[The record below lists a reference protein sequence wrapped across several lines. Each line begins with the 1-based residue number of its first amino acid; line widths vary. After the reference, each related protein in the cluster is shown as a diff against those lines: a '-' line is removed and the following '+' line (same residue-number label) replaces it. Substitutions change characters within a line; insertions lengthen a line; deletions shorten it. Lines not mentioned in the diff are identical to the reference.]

1 MGVNQA
7 YQTEA
12 RSTQE
17 KHSGANLRVYLSG
30 AMRGLPDNNFPAFHA
45 AAAKLRAEGHIVCN
59 PAELPY
65 GEDDLRSCFAADMV
79 FISLCAQA
87 VAFLPGWENSLGAQA
102 EHALAKALG
111 LVRVYL

>member
-1 MGVNQA
+1 
-7 YQTEA
+7 
-12 RSTQE
+12 
-17 KHSGANLRVYLSG
+17 
-30 AMRGLPDNNFPAFHA
+30 MRGYPEHNFPAFHS
-45 AAAKLRAEGHIVCN
+45 AAAKLRREGYEVCN

-79 FISLCAQA
+79 YISLCADT
-87 VAFLPGWENSLGAQA
+87 VAFLPGWEKSLGAQA

>member
-1 MGVNQA
+1 M
-7 YQTEA
+7 
-12 RSTQE
+12 R
-17 KHSGANLRVYLSG
+17 HLVYLAG
-30 AMRGLPDNNFPAFHA
+30 PMRDYPDHNFPAFHA
-45 AAAKLRAEGHIVCN
+45 AAAKLRAEGYTVCN

-65 GEDDLRSCFAADMV
+65 GEDDIRFCFASDMV
-79 FISLCAQA
+79 FISLCADT